1 MEHNRSNDLWIFME
15 IKEDGRV
22 HSSSLELMNPGIE
35 IAKKKKGRLV
45 AVLLGYAVEDA
56 IQEIEE
62 YGADQI
68 LVVRGEAYQEY
79 STDVYTEAMCTLVT
93 KYSPMGILVAA
104 TNNGRDMA
112 PRIACRLKTG
122 LTADCTSV
130 DVDEETGCLLWTRPT
145 LGGNLMACIICQN
158 HWPQMGT
165 VRPGTY
171 KKKKV
176 VKKDVE
182 VKEETV
188 TLRNNISRTKVYETI
203 YEEKPLVDLENAEI
217 IVAGGKGM
225 GSAEGFQMLKD
236 LAEVLGGSVGA
247 TRGAVEKGWISHA
260 YQIGQTG
267 RTVSPKLYIACGISG
282 AIQHIVGMSSS
293 DTIIAINQDRDAPI
307 FQVADYGIVGDV
319 QIIVPVLT
327 RMLLQ
332 EENMLNNKV

>member
-1 MEHNRSNDLWIFME
+1 MEYNNSNDLWIFME
-15 IKEDGRV
+15 VKEDGRV

-45 AVLLGYAVEDA
+45 AVILGYVVEDA

-68 LVVRGEAYQEY
+68 LVVQGDEYKEY
-79 STDVYTEAMCTLVT
+79 STDVYTEALCTLIR
-93 KYSPMGILVAA
+93 KYAPMGVLIAA

-122 LTADCTSV
+122 LTADCTAV
-130 DVDEETGCLLWTRPT
+130 DVDKETGCLLWTRPT

-203 YEEKPLVDLENAEI
+203 YEEKSLVDLENAEI
-217 IVAGGKGM
+217 IVAGGKGI

-236 LAEVLGGSVGA
+236 LAEALGGAVGA

-319 QIIVPVLT
+319 RSIVPELT
-327 RMLLQ
+327 RKVLQ
-332 EENMLNNKV
+332 EKCVEQ